1 MGGGWEAPSFG
12 GEMSGWDAA
21 AQTGQYVP
29 QTTISAPTSSIWSG
43 LGNSLGQI
51 GGKLLIPA
59 AMMAS
64 GYFQGNQAQKNVQ
77 QAAQQNQQTWQQNAF
92 PRPEAVNAQATE
104 NRGELGQARSAATK
118 DYFNQLASRGW
129 GSGSGVGAAGVSNI
143 NKGYLQALW
152 QNATAMTK
160 LKNTPMFGMP
170 SQAYVSPVSGGTEQ
184 ALQGLD
190 YALGQLQ
197 AQQLLRQLMGG

>member
-1 MGGGWEAPSFG
+1 MGGLFGSTAPNYNSDYSVGPGWGGTTPQATYTAPQMSAPS
-12 GEMSGWDAA
+12 
-21 AQTGQYVP
+21 TVN
-29 QTTISAPTSSIWSG
+29 WSG
-43 LGNSLGQI
+43 LGNVASQALPI
-51 GGKLLIPA
+51 A
-59 AMMAS
+59 AMMGS
-64 GYFQGNQAQKNVQ
+64 GYLQGQ
-77 QAAQQNQQTWQQNAF
+77 QAKKTAQQTAQQNQQTWQQNAY
-92 PRPEAVNAQATE
+92 PNAAAVNAQATE

-129 GSGSGVGAAGVSNI
+129 GSGSGVGAAGLSTI
-143 NKGYLQALW
+143 NKGYLQSLG

-197 AQQLLRQLMGG
+197 AQQLLRQLMGR

>member
-1 MGGGWEAPSFG
+1 MGGLFSQTPTYG

-21 AQTGQYVP
+21 SQTGQYTP
-29 QTTISAPTSSIWSG
+29 QTTMSTPSTINWGG
-43 LGNSLGQI
+43 L
-51 GGKLLIPA
+51 
-59 AMMAS
+59 
-64 GYFQGNQAQKNVQ
+64 VQ
-77 QAAQQNQQTWQQNAF
+77 QALPAATMMGSGYIQGQQAKKTAQQAASQNQQTWQQNAY
-92 PRPEAVNAQATE
+92 PNAAAVNAQATE
-104 NRGELGQARSAATK
+104 NRGELGQARSSATK
-118 DYFNQLASRGW
+118 DYFNQLAGRGW
-129 GSGSGVGAAGVSNI
+129 GSGSGVGAAGVSTI
-143 NKGYLQALW
+143 NKGYLQSLG

-197 AQQLLRQLMGG
+197 AQNLLRQLMGR